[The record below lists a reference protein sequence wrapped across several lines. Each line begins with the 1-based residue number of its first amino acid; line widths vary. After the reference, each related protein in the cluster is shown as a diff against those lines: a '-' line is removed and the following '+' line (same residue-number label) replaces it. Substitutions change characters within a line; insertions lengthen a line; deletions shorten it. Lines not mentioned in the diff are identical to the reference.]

1 MAWKKVMTTTK
12 SPAFH
17 DSITARKD
25 TKEKARLASM
35 EKLFPHANK
44 LAKYKITRLT
54 LAIDLFSPVAPYKN

>member
-1 MAWKKVMTTTK
+1 
-12 SPAFH
+12 
-17 DSITARKD
+17 
-25 TKEKARLASM
+25 M